1 MKFHSRLAVSALTLV
16 LASNAYA
23 GAVVG
28 ATEFTQ
34 IANNLQL
41 LASYGE
47 QAQQTVHQFNTYQKM
62 LQNLKQSVPSVLL
75 DQQALNLWNSQNMT
89 QTFRNLRTI
98 VQNGQQVSYSLATQD
113 QLFKRLH
120 PGYGSAFNSKDSYR
134 DWSDNTH
141 AAVNNALAVSS
152 VQADS
157 IDSEQDMIREL
168 QSRSQSADGQL
179 MMMKAGNDIGVAMIG
194 QMQQLRQLQMA
205 QMTAQGQFMQ
215 SQASMQD
222 ASKQGTAVFLGN
234 LRSSKV
240 VQGTR
245 TVPVDSSQ

>member
-1 MKFHSRLAVSALTLV
+1 MADTPTPMNNFTNPGPGSARPGVPSGTDPWR
-16 LASNAYA
+16 A
-23 GAVVG
+23 GS
-28 ATEFTQ
+28 Q
-34 IANNLQL
+34 NRDI
-41 LASYGE
+41 GE

-62 LQNLKQSVPSVLL
+62 LQNLKQSVPSALL
-75 DQQALNLWNSQNMT
+75 DQQALFLWNSQNMM